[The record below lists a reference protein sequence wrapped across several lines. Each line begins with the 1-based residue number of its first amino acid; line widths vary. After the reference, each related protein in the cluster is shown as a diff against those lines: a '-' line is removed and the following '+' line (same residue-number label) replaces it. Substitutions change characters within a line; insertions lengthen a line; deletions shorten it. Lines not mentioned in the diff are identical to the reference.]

1 MKDYG
6 QEKRFRDA
14 RQVQTLLGMAPM
26 KKLKYVEQVMATDSE
41 H

>member
-14 RQVQTLLGMAPM
+14 KHVQALLGMAPM
-26 KKLKYVEQVMATDSE
+26 RKLSLIRDMLS
-41 H
+41 

>member
-14 RQVQTLLGMAPM
+14 PQALIGPAPL
-26 KKLKYVEQVMATDSE
+26 KKLSLVPA
-41 H
+41 